1 MDKIFEIEKGGK
13 MTKDVLVQ
21 ISGMQFDVESEA
33 IELMVPGNYYIKNDK
48 HYVLFEE
55 QPETQGPVTKNI
67 VKFDS
72 DFFELTKK
80 GGNNSYLRFDKDKMN
95 SSIYQTPVG
104 PIQLDV
110 LTQELNINETE
121 DEISVNVKY
130 GLDINYQFVSN
141 CEVKFKIRAR

>member
-1 MDKIFEIEKGGK
+1 

-21 ISGMQFDVESEA
+21 ISGMQVDVENEA
-33 IELMVPGNYYIKNDK
+33 IELLVPGNYYMKNDK

-55 QPETQGPVTKNI
+55 QPDDQGPVTKNI
-67 VKFDS
+67 VKFND

-80 GGNNSYLRFDKDKMN
+80 GGNNSYLRFDRDKTN

-110 LTQELNINETE
+110 ATHEFHIQETD
-121 DEISVNVKY
+121 DEITVQVKY
-130 GLDINYQFVSN
+130 GLDINYQFISN
-141 CEVKFKIRAR
+141 CEVDFRVKAR